1 METLFCV
8 LIDGNVYNGQC
19 GVRTYKTYDSAYKNT
34 RRYARNSR
42 TVEIVEMAVINV
54 TDASHKED
62 E

>member
-1 METLFCV
+1 METLFYV
-8 LIDGNVYNGQC
+8 MIDGEIYNGQC

-34 RRYARNSR
+34 RRYARISK

-54 TDASHKED
+54 TDASNKED